1 MTLHQQHIYDKD
13 SEIILLV
20 IWNYRKI
27 IPNFEHQQRRKKEIN
42 LFPTISKAKLFL
54 LIERSL
60 TAETFVY
67 F

>member
-1 MTLHQQHIYDKD
+1 LHQQHIYDKD

-27 IPNFEHQQRRKKEIN
+27 IPNFEHQQRRK
-42 LFPTISKAKLFL
+42 TKLFL
-54 LIERSL
+54 LIVNSL
-60 TAETFVY
+60 TAETFAY